1 MKPTPETYD
10 DLQSAYDKFNQ
21 SLFDGEL
28 PECLITLQREK
39 NTCGYFSSARFTN
52 SDGVKIDEIAI
63 NPSFFAVTPVVEV
76 MQTLVHEMCHL
87 WQFHFGQPGRGR
99 YHNAQWAD
107 KMEAIGLMPS
117 STGKPGGK
125 RTGDCI
131 ADYTIQGGRFFYA
144 CKELLEDG
152 KIQLPWRD
160 LYPPRDVVIAG
171 IMSHSH
177 SLSGLPASATSN
189 IPAQYQTLEN
199 FNAATGAGSKA
210 SGETQANSSPNT
222 AAPNKSNRTKY
233 TCGCGHNIW
242 AKPGLKARCEGC
254 SELFEAIEP

>member
-21 SLFDGEL
+21 SLFDGKL

-52 SDGVKIDEIAI
+52 KDGVKIDEIAI

-99 YHNAQWAD
+99 YHNAEWAD

-125 RTGDCI
+125 KTGDCM
-131 ADYTIQGGRFFYA
+131 ADYAIQGGRFFYA
-144 CKELLEDG
+144 CKELLENG

-177 SLSGLPASATSN
+177 NLSDLPASATSN

-199 FNAATGAGSKA
+199 FNAATGADSKA
-210 SGETQANSSPNT
+210 NDETQANSNPNT
-222 AAPNKSNRTKY
+222 AAPNFTKL
-233 TCGCGHNIW
+233 
-242 AKPGLKARCEGC
+242 A
-254 SELFEAIEP
+254 